1 MANKIVKMFKVIDA
15 PKVICDLELIEIL
28 TPNEFMLYV
37 KLLNLSHDFSP
48 NVRWVEYLLGVSKNT
63 ALKAINGLKNRG
75 LLRIEKVGYRDYVW
89 YSSLRTYDYNEMKR
103 QRQQEKE
110 RKQLI
115 GATDELVKLNETLEE
130 INRKMDIAVDEDL
143 IKLQDE
149 WLEVKGK
156 IRKLGGK
163 DV

>member
-15 PKVICDLELIEIL
+15 PRVICELDLMNLL

-63 ALKAINGLKNRG
+63 ALKAVNSLKDKG

-89 YSSLRTYDYNEMKR
+89 YVSARPYDYNEIKR
-103 QRQQEKE
+103 QKQEAKT
-110 RKQLI
+110 RNKI
-115 GATDELVKLNETLEE
+115 IKNSDELLKLQDTLEE
-130 INRKMDIAVDEDL
+130 INNKMAIAVDEEL

-149 WLEVKGK
+149 FLEIRKE

-163 DV
+163 

>member
-1 MANKIVKMFKVIDA
+1 MANKIVKMFKVIEI
-15 PKVICDLELIEIL
+15 KGICDLDLREIL

-37 KLLNLSHDFSP
+37 KSTYFTILP

-63 ALKAINGLKNRG
+63 ALKTINGLKNRG

-103 QRQQEKE
+103 QRQEQKE

-115 GATDELVKLNETLEE
+115 GATDELVKLNETLDE
-130 INRKMDIAVDEDL
+130 INRKWT
-143 IKLQDE
+143 LQ
-149 WLEVKGK
+149 
-156 IRKLGGK
+156 
-163 DV
+163 